1 LEAQTRQAGNL
12 KRISD
17 GKMNSLLNNKVSFEG
32 KILLLVNFADALLTG
47 FLIQLGLLV
56 ELNPLMR
63 LLLRYGTPTFIAGK
77 VAIVGALVLALEL
90 LRSRGTHVRLIRP
103 LQWVAIIWIASAT
116 LFPHLHWLV
125 YLVLRMP
132 V

>member
-1 LEAQTRQAGNL
+1 L
-12 KRISD
+12 KEISD

-32 KILLLVNFADALLTG
+32 KILFLVNMTDALLTG
-47 FLIQLGLLV
+47 FLIQLGLLM

-77 VAIVGALVLALEL
+77 VAIVGALILVLEL

-103 LQWVAIIWIASAT
+103 LQWVAILWLASAI
-116 LFPHLHWLV
+116 LFPHLHWLA
-125 YLVLRMP
+125 YLVLRML

>member
-1 LEAQTRQAGNL
+1 M
-12 KRISD
+12 KKIID
-17 GKMNSLLNNKVSFEG
+17 KKDFLLNNTVSFEG
-32 KILLLVNFADALLTG
+32 KILLLANLADALLTG

-90 LRSRGTHVRLIRP
+90 LRSRGTHVRLIRS
-103 LQWVAIIWIASAT
+103 LQWVAIIWFASAT
-116 LFPHLHWLV
+116 LFPHLHWLA
-125 YLVLRMP
+125 YLVRRML